1 MSIIIIFQ
9 LIIAFVIGFIG
20 LFIIHRIVTGFLVR
34 NYQIDVV
41 DNISLSIFQV
51 GIIFSGTLILSSI
64 VDPAVNAIR
73 LLNPE
78 GIVSLSA
85 MGTALG
91 YMVLFAIIG
100 ISTTL
105 LVITGG
111 LVCIFQMTKI
121 NEIEEM
127 KNKRINSSLVAASL
141 IIGISYIV
149 SSYCGLFC
157 ESLIPYPEVL
167 QIR

>member
-1 MSIIIIFQ
+1 MIIIFQ
-9 LIIAFVIGFIG
+9 LTIAFVIGFTG
-20 LFIIHRIVTGFLVR
+20 LFIIHRVVTGFLVR
-34 NYQIDVV
+34 NYQIETS

-51 GIIFSGTLILSSI
+51 GIIFSGTFMLSSI

-73 LLNPE
+73 LLNPD
-78 GIVSLSA
+78 GIINLAA
-85 MGTALG
+85 MGTALA
-91 YMVLFAIIG
+91 YIALFAIIG
-100 ISTTL
+100 IVATF

-111 LVCIFQMTKI
+111 LIAIFQMTKV

-127 KNKRINSSLVAASL
+127 KAKRVNSSLVAAAL

-149 SSYCGLFC
+149 SNYCGHLC
-157 ESLIPYPEVL
+157 EAMIPYPDVL